1 MNTLKIE
8 SGKTCM
14 IAHRGLSG
22 LEKQNTCAAFV
33 AAANRSYWG
42 IETDVHETG
51 DGKFVI
57 FHDDNTKKISGGAVD
72 VNIEETAYEVFAD
85 TVLPDIDGSTH
96 RRDLRIPLLEDYI
109 SICKKYEKMCVLEV
123 KNPFS
128 EEALVRL
135 VKEINDT
142 NYLHRVVF
150 ISFDWNNCVTLRRLL
165 PGNAIQWLTDEPF
178 GEADIGKL
186 VDNKLDLDIHY
197 RRLSKELVEKLH
209 AKGVVVNCWTCDS
222 PEKAYELVN
231 MGVDFI
237 TSNIVE

>member
-1 MNTLKIE
+1 MNTLKID

-42 IETDVHETG
+42 IETDVHESG

-57 FHDDNTKKISGGAVD
+57 FHDDNTKKISGGVID
-72 VNIEETAYEVFAD
+72 VNIEEVAYDVYANV
-85 TVLPDIDGSTH
+85 VLPDIDGSTH
-96 RRDLRIPLLEDYI
+96 RADLRIPLLEDYI

-128 EEALVRL
+128 EDALIRL
-135 VKEINDT
+135 VKEIDEMH
-142 NYLHRVVF
+142 YLHRVVF
-150 ISFDWNNCVTLRRLL
+150 ISFDWNNCVTLRRLV
-165 PGNAIQWLTDEPF
+165 PENAIQWLTGDPF
-178 GEADIGKL
+178 GEEDIQKL
-186 VDNKLDLDIHY
+186 LDNRLDLDIHY
-197 RRLSKELVEKLH
+197 SRLNKELVDQLH
-209 AKGVVVNCWTCDS
+209 ANRITVNCWTCDN

-237 TSNIVE
+237 TSNIIE